1 MTNEEIKNKWYSDEP
16 SFDDLLNLA
25 RADEREKLQTEIGHL
40 EYKIEGLQQALS
52 RNKDERD
59 KMQGGVGANK

>member
-1 MTNEEIKNKWYSDEP
+1 MTNLEIIERWNNDEL
-16 SFDDLLNLA
+16 SHYELVELA
-25 RADEREKLQTEIGHL
+25 RQDEREKLQTEIGHL